1 MTFDQELEQPVRG
14 RGASRKTRRDALEAP
29 APLPEGLTAGD
40 LIALLEDLDPA
51 TPVVIGGQYGGYES
65 ARSISSVPLRFNVNR
80 MDGFG
85 PHDRAAPGGP
95 PQAVAVA
102 VLVKPA
108 PQLVE

>member
-1 MTFDQELEQPVRG
+1 MTFDQELERPVRA
-14 RGASRKTRRDALEAP
+14 RGASRKARRDAFEASV
-29 APLPEGLTAGD
+29 PLPEGLTAGD

-65 ARSISSVPLRFNVNR
+65 ARSISAVPLQFNVNR

-102 VLVKPA
+102 VLVNREA
-108 PQLVE
+108 QLVE